1 MPPAAR
7 KQKGSSPSV
16 LAVAAAAA
24 LAHTLGRGRSGCS
37 ALTALSL
44 DRRGGLAPTVIP
56 LLLDLGVRQL
66 GMHHGT
72 HLKLVDLCL

>member
-7 KQKGSSPSV
+7 KKGSSPSA
-16 LAVAAAAA
+16 LAAAAAAA
-24 LAHTLGRGRSGCS
+24 LAHTLGHGRGGCL

-44 DRRGGLAPTVIP
+44 GRCGGSAPTVIL